1 MSFEQ
6 SLDFDPIQPGLRGEV
21 SLVVA
26 EEHTAQ
32 HLGSG
37 SVKVLATPQMVLL
50 MERAGVEAVDHLLP
64 EGYRTVGA
72 HLDVRHLAPTPIG
85 FEVTATAE
93 LIEVEGRR
101 LTFGVQVRETVR
113 DQEPTAGRL
122 VGEGTHRRAVIN
134 VERFRDRVAQMT
146 P

>member
-6 SLDFDPIQPGLRGEV
+6 SPSFDPIQPGLRGEV

-93 LIEVEGRR
+93 LIEAEGRR
-101 LTFGVQVRETVR
+101 LTFHVQLHELNR
-113 DQEPTAGRL
+113 DQKPTAGPL
-122 VGEGTHRRAVIN
+122 VGEGTHQRAIVN
-134 VERFRDRVAQMT
+134 VERFRDRVAQKAR
-146 P
+146 